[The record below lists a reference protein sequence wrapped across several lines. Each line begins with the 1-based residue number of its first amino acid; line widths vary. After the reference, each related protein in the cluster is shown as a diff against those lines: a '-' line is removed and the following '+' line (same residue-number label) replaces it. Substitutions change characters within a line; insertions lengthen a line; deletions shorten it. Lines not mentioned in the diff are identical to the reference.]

1 MRLGD
6 VVEFNVSTDRR
17 DNLQRA
23 VNIKLISVCLKNGQ
37 TREVGVV
44 SSLKEGFGFIKCA
57 DQDLSIFFHFSEVLE
72 QVRFPSVVKLH
83 VIKLTENRNTQKEK
97 TKKHYRGHPGSSKIN
112 SRYYRIRPTEMNGN
126 IFIGFYQ

>member
-1 MRLGD
+1 MWGPKFPESLFLIVLNELWEIILSEQKVCRFLLLLIYLHLYLGD

-72 QVRFPSVVKLH
+72 QVRF
-83 VIKLTENRNTQKEK
+83 
-97 TKKHYRGHPGSSKIN
+97 
-112 SRYYRIRPTEMNGN
+112 RYFNARVM
-126 IFIGFYQ
+126 

>member
-72 QVRFPSVVKLH
+72 QVRFPSVVKLKIACDK
-83 VIKLTENRNTQKEK
+83 VNRK
-97 TKKHYRGHPGSSKIN
+97 S
-112 SRYYRIRPTEMNGN
+112 
-126 IFIGFYQ
+126 